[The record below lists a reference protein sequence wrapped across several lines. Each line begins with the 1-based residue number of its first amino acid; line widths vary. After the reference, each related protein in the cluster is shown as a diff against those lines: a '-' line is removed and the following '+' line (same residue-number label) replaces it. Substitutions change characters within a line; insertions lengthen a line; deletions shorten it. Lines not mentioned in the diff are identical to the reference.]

1 MIFLSER
8 EVVSICQSVKCYFGN
23 LTVVYF
29 FNYRYR
35 PTYSF
40 RRERFSGGLIRRK
53 KISLS
58 RINLKKD
65 FRMKSGWMKTDF
77 YAATMLSEFDCSPC
91 LRKMCPK
98 RRDKFAW
105 SFQNR
110 APLLR

>member
-8 EVVSICQSVKCYFGN
+8 DVVSICQFVKCYFGN

-40 RRERFSGGLIRRK
+40 RREIFRWIDPPE

-58 RINLKKD
+58 RINLKRD
-65 FRMKSGWMKTDF
+65 FRMKSG
-77 YAATMLSEFDCSPC
+77 
-91 LRKMCPK
+91 
-98 RRDKFAW
+98 
-105 SFQNR
+105 
-110 APLLR
+110 

>member
-29 FNYRYR
+29 FNYSYR

-53 KISLS
+53 KYL
-58 RINLKKD
+58 
-65 FRMKSGWMKTDF
+65 
-77 YAATMLSEFDCSPC
+77 
-91 LRKMCPK
+91 
-98 RRDKFAW
+98 
-105 SFQNR
+105 FQE
-110 APLLR
+110 